1 MYTNNYKKIMGA
13 AMNGNTGA
21 ISSNVITNIY
31 GSSNPVIATDGEAY
45 DYNVFVYLKNFL
57 GLYCNSCNEDCTE
70 SISSYSAGNRSAT
83 GCFMCC
89 GTGNTPESITD
100 YKLDSFVELELV
112 NGSVGF
118 SVSKILSINTTFKN
132 NTNSSITIKE
142 IGLYSRPS
150 ASTSAHSKVLIYRK
164 VLDTP
169 VTIAPDEVYTFTIT
183 LN

>member
-1 MYTNNYKKIMGA
+1 MYTNNYKKIMG
-13 AMNGNTGA
+13 TA
-21 ISSNVITNIY
+21 ISTPQGSISSTFIANIY

-45 DYNVFVYLKNFL
+45 GYTASVYLKNFL

-70 SISSYSAGNRSAT
+70 NISSYSAGNRSTT
-83 GCFMCC
+83 GCYICC

-118 SVSKILSINTTFKN
+118 STSKILSINTTFKN

-142 IGLYSRPS
+142 IGLYSRPATS
-150 ASTSAHSKVLIYRK
+150 ISAHSKILIYRK

>member
-1 MYTNNYKKIMGA
+1 MSSIKSKYAPKKGCLEIRQQLLFPCVDRM
-13 AMNGNTGA
+13 
-21 ISSNVITNIY
+21 
-31 GSSNPVIATDGEAY
+31 
-45 DYNVFVYLKNFL
+45 FL
-57 GLYCNSCNEDCTE
+57 
-70 SISSYSAGNRSAT
+70 SIEKDTT
-83 GCFMCC
+83 GCYICC

-142 IGLYSRPS
+142 IGLYSRP
-150 ASTSAHSKVLIYRK
+150 ATSTSVHSKILIYRK

-169 VTIAPDEVYTFTIT
+169 VTIAPDEIYTFTIT